1 MPAPPAEPPVM
12 RQKSHPPRQP
22 KAIAKG
28 QLHPRNRHQ
37 GRYDF
42 PRLIEASPELG
53 RFVILN
59 PYGKQSIDFADPEA
73 VRVFNRALMRQRR
86 TAAAVS
92 PIARERYAV
101 GTARPITPKTTL

>member
-1 MPAPPAEPPVM
+1 MPAPPAEPPAM

-59 PYGKQSIDFADPEA
+59 P
-73 VRVFNRALMRQRR
+73 
-86 TAAAVS
+86 
-92 PIARERYAV
+92 
-101 GTARPITPKTTL
+101 